1 MLPAVGSMAKHGIV
15 TSCEW
20 GISKAFHAEGMWPC
34 GELCWHS
41 QNMARKWRPKAPKAL
56 RGLCLGTMQGGVY
69 NRMGADLDGI
79 VLALRRPGMHLHW
92 QYSVCFSSPLLGK
105 AGEIKADAS
114 YIL

>member
-1 MLPAVGSMAKHGIV
+1 MLRVCGHVVNCAGTPKTWQGSGDQRPQRLYMV
-15 TSCEW
+15 YVWE
-20 GISKAFHAEGMWPC
+20 PC
-34 GELCWHS
+34 
-41 QNMARKWRPKAPKAL
+41 R
-56 RGLCLGTMQGGVY
+56 GGVY

-92 QYSVCFSSPLLGK
+92 EYSVCFSSPLLGK